1 MNTRQIILVGIV
13 IIALL
18 SVTGTVVAQENS
30 PATAV
35 GPGGDS
41 GTSGPD
47 NSLIGPGS
55 PLFGLKVAME
65 NLDETFTFND
75 TRRVEKQIDHAEE
88 RINEAQQELDR
99 NQSGYAEQALELY
112 REKLNQTEMSLP
124 RFSSNATGLVHAQE
138 IIARHETLLADLL
151 SRYPG
156 STGLARAYANSQE
169 LGQKFG
175 EKTRL
180 KFDQAIGK
188 DNTTSLKAAKL
199 DTGKQNDNGGN
210 TTTSAQSNGKGKNQT
225 QDHVKDK
232 KGEIPVSPTVTFVQP
247 TPGDDKGS
255 SKDQRKKGHN

>member
-1 MNTRQIILVGIV
+1 MNTRQIILSGIV

-18 SVTGTVVAQENS
+18 SVTGTVVAQENI
-30 PATAV
+30 PATAT
-35 GPGGDS
+35 GHGSDLGA
-41 GTSGPD
+41 SGPD
-47 NSLIGPGS
+47 NGPIGPGN

-88 RINEAQQELDR
+88 RINEVQQELNR

-112 REKLNQTEMSLP
+112 REKLNQTETSLP
-124 RFSSNATGLVHAQE
+124 RFPSNATGLVHAQE

-156 STGLARAYANSQE
+156 STGLARAYANNRE

-180 KFDQAIGK
+180 KFDRVIGK
-188 DNTTSLKAAKL
+188 DNTTSLKAGRLEA
-199 DTGKQNDNGGN
+199 GKQNDNGGN
-210 TTTSAQSNGKGKNQT
+210 TTASAKSNGKGKNQT
-225 QDHVKDK
+225 QDLVKEKMD
-232 KGEIPVSPTVTFVQP
+232 EIPVGTTVTFVLP
-247 TPGDDKGS
+247 TSGDDKGS
-255 SKDQRKKGHN
+255 SKDQGKKGHN